1 MQNKYNK
8 GYITAREFVN
18 SWEKEVYELTYLDY
32 FIYLL
37 INDLGM
43 LLENDFFPKVDQEEL
58 FYLNT
63 DEISA
68 LAFNIG
74 DGLQLFF
81 DKNCFGGCS
90 MGCPNKLSEPF
101 SKEKDET
108 RLNFVTT
115 EFGGIIASCTN
126 HEDCLYHDVMNYVVI
141 DALLDFY
148 NYEMGVV
155 LHEKDRKLNK
165 LAIFVMDHIIS
176 FTQENGPK
184 LLQKP
189 NDLAADLFKKDLQ
202 GDEDIWE
209 EVIPENE
216 DLEEDISE
224 AWKVYHVSVNTVFSN
239 FESENYDL
247 LEKPFSKKLLA
258 EFRSF
263 LNDYLEVNR
272 LDDFEFEYIEEF
284 FSLIFPQAFLM
295 DDNVDFIQFEELFS
309 KLFDFIDQNG
319 TTKLAKAFLIF
330 KQDELQEIKR
340 TFSLTQAYQ
349 SQNSYVSFLLSKDA
363 SNSTLLEGYF
373 EIFKLDSGS
382 AKLRNV
388 DQKTIHDTVNL
399 GALKS
404 ADLKEG
410 DILHIQLITENA
422 ELRIVYLELAYPAI
436 SKYFLY

>member
-37 INDLGM
+37 INDLGL
-43 LLENDFFPKVDQEEL
+43 LLEQGFFPKIDQQEL
-58 FYLNT
+58 FYLSN

-74 DGLQLFF
+74 DGLQLFL

-90 MGCPNKLSEPF
+90 LGCPNKLSKPF
-101 SKEKDET
+101 SKEEDII
-108 RLNFVTT
+108 RINFVTT
-115 EFGGIIASCTN
+115 EFDGITASCTN
-126 HEDCLYHDVMNYVVI
+126 REDCLYYDVMTYVVI

-165 LAIFVMDHIIS
+165 LASFVMDHIIV
-176 FTQENGPK
+176 FTQNNGPK
-184 LLQKP
+184 LLKKP
-189 NDLAADLFKKDLQ
+189 NDLAADLFSKDLQ
-202 GDEDIWE
+202 GDDDIWE

-216 DLEEDISE
+216 ESEDDVSE
-224 AWKVYHVSVNTVFSN
+224 AWKVYHVSVNVVFSN

-247 LEKPFSKKLLA
+247 LEKPFSKKLLT

-284 FSLIFPQAFLM
+284 FSLIFPQSFLM
-295 DDNVDFIQFEELFS
+295 DDNVDFIQFQNLFS
-309 KLFDFIDQNG
+309 KLFDYIDQNG
-319 TTKLAKAFLIF
+319 STKLAKSFLLF
-330 KQDELQEIKR
+330 KQDELQEIER
-340 TFSLTQAYQ
+340 TFTTTQKYQ
-349 SQNSYVSFLLSKDA
+349 SQNSYVNFLLSKEA
-363 SNSTLLEGYF
+363 SNPTLLEGYF
-373 EIFKLDSGS
+373 EITGLDIGI
-382 AKLRNV
+382 AKLQNV
-388 DQKTIHDTVNL
+388 DQRTIHDNVKL
-399 GALKS
+399 GILEAT
-404 ADLKEG
+404 DLKVG
-410 DILHIQLITENA
+410 DILHVQLVSENT
-422 ELRIVYLELAYPAI
+422 ELRVVYLELIYPSI